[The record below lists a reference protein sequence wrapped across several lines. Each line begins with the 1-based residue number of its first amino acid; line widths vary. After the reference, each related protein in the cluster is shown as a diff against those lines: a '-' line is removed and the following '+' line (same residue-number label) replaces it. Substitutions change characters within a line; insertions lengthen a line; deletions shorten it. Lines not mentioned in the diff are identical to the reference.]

1 MAVETTGGGLALLA
15 GRLLFGGVLAF
26 MGLNHFL
33 QADAMAGYAESQ
45 GVPAPRLSVLVSGLL
60 LVLGGLSLVLGAYP
74 VLGALAVLAFLVV
87 STPTMH
93 AFWAVG
99 DPEQKQA
106 EMTQFLKNVALA
118 GGALVLFAIG
128 AAAWPLA
135 LNLGL

>member
-1 MAVETTGGGLALLA
+1 MAVETAVGGLALLA

-33 QADAMAGYAESQ
+33 QSDQLAGYAKSQ
-45 GVPAPRLSVLVSGLL
+45 GVPAPRLSVLLSGLL
-60 LVLGGLSLVLGAYP
+60 LVLGGVSLILGAYP
-74 VLGALAVLAFLVV
+74 VLGGLAVLAFFVV
-87 STPTMH
+87 ATPTMH
-93 AFWAVG
+93 AFWAVD

-128 AAAWPLA
+128 TTAWPLA